1 MSEYENIGIPAT
13 ENEWSVKSFV
23 KTYVLKL
30 LDFRVIEKAVYELLI
45 ENNLADKSA
54 EVMKK
59 YRQLLEDKN
68 GFGYKINDN
77 ADKVWTE
84 LEQKNKLLS

>member
-1 MSEYENIGIPAT
+1 VVG
-13 ENEWSVKSFV
+13 KSFV

>member
-1 MSEYENIGIPAT
+1 L
-13 ENEWSVKSFV
+13 VKSFV
-23 KTYVLKL
+23 EIYVLKL
-30 LDFRVIEKAVYELLI
+30 LDFRAIEKAISELLI
-45 ENNLADKSA
+45 ENNLTEKSD
-54 EVMKK
+54 EVIKK

-84 LEQKNKLLS
+84 LENK